1 MLLKLASVDRID
13 LQLALGRAGL
23 SARQLR
29 AATQRLSDG
38 GAAATELLVSVVGQS
53 RERLIALG
61 LSGAASAALAAPDRR
76 RLERDRR
83 WLERTGA
90 HLVDAFCADYPS
102 QLASIAAA
110 PALLYVLGSTGL
122 LATPQLA
129 VVGSRRPSEEGRR
142 NAYALALQLSQSG
155 LTITSGLALGI
166 DAASHTGALEGGG
179 HTIAV
184 LGCGLERLY
193 PPEHEALGAR
203 IARAGALVSEFPPDG
218 APRRTHF
225 PRRNRLISALA
236 LGTLVIEASRVS
248 GSLITARYA
257 AQQRRRVMAVPG
269 SIHNPL
275 ARGCHTLIREG
286 ATLVEGSTDVLQA
299 LNFSVPRQT
308 LTELPSR
315 PEQPPGAADPLDKGH
330 KILLDALGFGPAS
343 IDTLIGRTG
352 LPSHSVVSMLLILE
366 LEGAVQLQPGGRYM
380 RIQSR

>member
-1 MLLKLASVDRID
+1 MDLID

-23 SARQLR
+23 SAGQLL
-29 AATQRLSDG
+29 AATRRLNSG
-38 GAAATELLVSVVGQS
+38 RSAGSEILASLVGLSQPQLV
-53 RERLIALG
+53 ELG
-61 LSGAASAALAAPDRR
+61 LPGAASATLAAPDRAR
-76 RLERDRR
+76 IGRDRR

-90 HLVDAFCADYPS
+90 RLIDALCAEYPL
-102 QLASIAAA
+102 QLAAIAAA
-110 PALLYVLGSTGL
+110 PALLYVLGEARL

-129 VVGSRRPSEEGRR
+129 MVGSRRPSEEGRR
-142 NAYALALQLSQSG
+142 NAYSLARQLAQSG

-166 DAASHTGALEGGG
+166 DAASHAGAVEGGG

-184 LGCGLERLY
+184 LGCGLDRIY

-203 IARAGALVSEFPPDG
+203 IVRQGALISEFPPAS
-218 APRRTHF
+218 APRKTHF

-236 LGTLVIEASRVS
+236 LGTLVVEATRVS
-248 GSLITARYA
+248 GSLLTARFA
-257 AQQRRRVMAVPG
+257 ARQRRRVLAVPG

-286 ATLVEGSTDVLQA
+286 AILVEGSADVLQA
-299 LNFSVPRQT
+299 LNFSVPQQ
-308 LTELPSR
+308 LLMELSDR
-315 PEQPPGAADPLDKGH
+315 PPESAAGADPLDKDH

-352 LPSHSVVSMLLILE
+352 LPSHSIVSMLLILE